1 MEDIREKRNFW
12 NYIFYFIIYSFIGC
26 VLETSFGLIT
36 KGVVESRQSFLF
48 GPFCIIYGIS
58 AVLIIRLLG
67 KFKGNFIKIFL
78 FSCLIG
84 TIIEFLMSYF
94 CEMVFHFKWWDYSG
108 MKFNIAGRTCLYFS
122 VMWGIL
128 GIVLIELVNPYL
140 DNVLGFIKKYVNHNI
155 LKIAIC
161 VVLVFLIFDAEISY
175 IGLKSFYAKIA
186 NDFDFDLKQS
196 EYPGEIIENKL
207 FEEDNM
213 LLVYPNMQIAGTKYN
228 NTYIDSLYKNKKMYY
243 FRVFSKN

>member
-1 MEDIREKRNFW
+1 MSMKHRI
-12 NYIFYFIIYSFIGC
+12 
-26 VLETSFGLIT
+26 VLDT
-36 KGVVESRQSFLF
+36 
-48 GPFCIIYGIS
+48 
-58 AVLIIRLLG
+58 
-67 KFKGNFIKIFL
+67 N
-78 FSCLIG
+78 CLISSLSRHG
-84 TIIEFLMSYF
+84 QYYPVWKGFQTGQYILCVSTDILEEYAEKIAEKMSIQVAQNVIHLLL
-94 CEMVFHFKWWDYSG
+94 ES
-108 MKFNIAGRTCLYFS
+108 AS
-122 VMWGIL
+122 V
-128 GIVLIELVNPYL
+128 ELVNPYL